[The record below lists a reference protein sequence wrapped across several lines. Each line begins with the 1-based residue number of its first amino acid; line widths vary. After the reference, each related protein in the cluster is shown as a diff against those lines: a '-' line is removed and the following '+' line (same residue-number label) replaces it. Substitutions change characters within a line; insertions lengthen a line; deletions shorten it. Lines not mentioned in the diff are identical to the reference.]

1 MNRTN
6 WPVHSE
12 LFDLI
17 QIFFLASKRCRF
29 EGYKTSFSKSQ
40 PLPASNPPP
49 MRCDKLPPPTISP
62 CKISVHLPL
71 QDHRSLSRLFPA
83 VPLQADKP
91 PLVTETLVVNP
102 LRQAV
107 TPRPICKPPLPSL
120 LSDVTSPPPS
130 CKPPPPRCKAL
141 PSQTCRYSTLDTED
155 LI

>member
-1 MNRTN
+1 MVLKSKLNWPVRLLASHGFGLVWSIRPEIDWTWIRQAELTVWLVNRTN

-62 CKISVHLPL
+62 CKSPSTCLCKITVAWVAS
-71 QDHRSLSRLFPA
+71 FP
-83 VPLQADKP
+83 PYH
-91 PLVTETLVVNP
+91 
-102 LRQAV
+102 
-107 TPRPICKPPLPSL
+107 CKPTSHPLSL
-120 LSDVTSPPPS
+120 
-130 CKPPPPRCKAL
+130 KPWL
-141 PSQTCRYSTLDTED
+141 
-155 LI
+155 